1 MKPPSLRT
9 LLGWPS
15 GGTGGGDLGNLRFI
29 GCAAAVVA
37 SLAAGAAL
45 YGMAG
50 GRTAPERPGAEA
62 EAASLRRQVAE
73 LRREPGV
80 TRLAS
85 GALPGELQ
93 IELTTLDELKR
104 QVESLEAENARLK
117 EDLALFES
125 LAAADTAVP
134 GVTLSGLRV
143 EPDSLPGRYRY
154 RFLVTFRGVRT
165 EKEFRGAYQLLVGL
179 QAGEGKGAMIVPA
192 SGDADRARFDL
203 RFRFFRRVEGSFAVP
218 DGARPVSVEVRLTQ
232 DGVLRASQT
241 AVL

>member
-1 MKPPSLRT
+1 MRRPSLRT
-9 LLGWPS
+9 LLGWLS
-15 GGTGGGDLGNLRFI
+15 GGAGGGDAGNLRLI

-37 SLAAGAAL
+37 SFAVGAAL
-45 YGMAG
+45 YSKAG
-50 GRTAPERPGAEA
+50 GRMAPERPGAEA
-62 EAASLRRQVAE
+62 EAAALRRQVAE
-73 LRREPGV
+73 LRRELGT
-80 TRLAS
+80 TRPAS

-143 EPDSLPGRYRY
+143 EPDSVPGRYRY

-179 QAGEGKGAMIVPA
+179 HAGEGKGAMIVPA
-192 SGDADRARFDL
+192 SGDADRVRFDL
-203 RFRFFRRVEGSFAVP
+203 RFRFFRRVDGSFTVP

-232 DGVLRASQT
+232 DGTVWASQT
-241 AVL
+241 VAL

>member
-1 MKPPSLRT
+1 MSLRT
-9 LLGWPS
+9 VLGRLS
-15 GGTGGGDLGNLRFI
+15 GGSGGGDVGNPRFI

-37 SLAAGAAL
+37 SLAVGAAL
-45 YGMAG
+45 YGLAG
-50 GRTAPERPGAEA
+50 GRIAPEQPGAEA
-62 EAASLRRQVAE
+62 EATAPRRQVAE
-73 LRREPGV
+73 SQREIEA

-93 IELTTLDELKR
+93 IELTTLGELKR
-104 QVESLEAENARLK
+104 QVESLETENARLK

-143 EPDSLPGRYRY
+143 EPDSVPGRYRY

-179 QAGEGKGAMIVPA
+179 QAGEGAGAMIVPT

-203 RFRFFRRVEGSFAVP
+203 RFRFFRRVDGSFTVP
-218 DGARPVSVEVRLTQ
+218 DGARPVSVEVRVTQ

-241 AVL
+241 AAP